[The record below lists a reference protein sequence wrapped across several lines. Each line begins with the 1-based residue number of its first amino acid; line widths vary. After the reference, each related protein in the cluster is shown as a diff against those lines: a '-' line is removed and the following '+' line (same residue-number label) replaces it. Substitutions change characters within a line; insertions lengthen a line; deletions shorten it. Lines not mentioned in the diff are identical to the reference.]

1 MRRGGAPTVPW
12 RYRGRSTWVDGRVLA
27 INALEA
33 SVLGQWG
40 RAPRRPREL
49 GLRPRLARDRLPV
62 AIVRVGDAARV
73 GRAGLDLVPLRG
85 VRLGGTVRAVVVPH
99 DQVDPVALADVV
111 CPVPPPAEVRDCL
124 AASVLV
130 LPADLPVVCHGRG
143 LGSSAPRVQQA

>member
-1 MRRGGAPTVPW
+1 MPW
-12 RYRGRSTWVDGRVLA
+12 RYRGGSTWVDARVPA

-33 SVLGQWG
+33 SVLGPRR

-49 GLRPRLARDRLPV
+49 GLRPRLARERLPV

-73 GRAGLDLVPLRG
+73 GRARLDLVPLRG
-85 VRLGGTVRAVVVPH
+85 VRLGGSLRAVVVPH

-124 AASVLV
+124 AAPVLV
-130 LPADLPVVCHGRG
+130 LPAHLPVVCYRRG
-143 LGSSAPRVQQA
+143 LGSSAPHVQQA